1 MPEPRQNETEN
12 EFIDRCIPFV
22 LNEGTAI
29 NTAQA
34 FAYCQYLWEN
44 KPKKNDIRKNKKH
57 KTKSE

>member
-1 MPEPRQNETEN
+1 MPKPRQNETEN

-44 KPKKNDIRKNKKH
+44 KPKKNKK
-57 KTKSE
+57 KQNANN

>member
-1 MPEPRQNETEN
+1 MPKPRQNETEN

-44 KPKKNDIRKNKKH
+44 KPTSLN
-57 KTKSE
+57 KTKQKAFKKE

>member
-1 MPEPRQNETEN
+1 MPEPRQNETQN

-44 KPKKNDIRKNKKH
+44 KRNSLN
-57 KTKSE
+57 KTKQSTLKKQ